1 MTMMKTDYVEKVEN
15 VIEEM
20 NNLKDF
26 CLLKMVPEFENMDSS
41 DIELMQRLFKLMKLS
56 NDIMLE
62 QAVILDYQK
71 NKIDEILKIVKT
83 LKND

>member
-1 MTMMKTDYVEKVEN
+1 MMTTNYVEKVEN

-20 NNLKDF
+20 NNLKGF
-26 CLLKMVPEFENMDSS
+26 CLLKMVPEFEDMDS
-41 DIELMQRLFKLMKLS
+41 DDFELMQRLFKLMKLS

-83 LKND
+83 LKD